1 MNGIFS
7 GVSRVN
13 INPLVPQ
20 NTAIVSGTVA
30 SMVSGNSFE
39 MSADIPSIKLLR
51 GIKGIIFDFDGTL
64 FDNAH
69 FAWNLISAYPPD
81 MFRIGKERLI
91 RRRFAGCDYSSPDTY
106 HRAFFTAL
114 GKLCSRSPDYMQN
127 WYFNRYLPRFVRVL
141 RKHYQ
146 LRPGVAELF
155 RRFESSNSL
164 RTAVYSDYQFLKERL
179 EALGQYSSPRIPLY
193 GPESFGSQKPAAE
206 PYIRIAADLGIAPEE
221 TLVVGDR
228 EDTDGLGA
236 FKARMRFFCL
246 ETGRNRYF
254 RFDPD
259 RRRVKQMPQG
269 PSMVMYAGV
278 WDDLMKA
285 LMGQS

>member
-1 MNGIFS
+1 MSDVFTR
-7 GVSRVN
+7 VSRVS
-13 INPLVPQ
+13 INPAVS
-20 NTAIVSGTVA
+20 NNSVIVNGTAA
-30 SMVSGNSFE
+30 SMVVGNSFE
-39 MSADIPSIKLLR
+39 ASADVPSIKLLR

-64 FDNAH
+64 FDNVH

-81 MFRIGKERLI
+81 MFRIGNERLI

-106 HRAFFTAL
+106 HHAFFTAL
-114 GKLCSRSPDYMQN
+114 GKVCSRSPEYMQN

-141 RKHYQ
+141 KKHYQ

-155 RRFESSNSL
+155 RYFESSNTL
-164 RTAVYSDYQFLKERL
+164 RAAVYSDYQFLKERL
-179 EALGQYSSPRIPLY
+179 ESLGQYSSPRIPLY

-206 PYIRIAADLGIAPEE
+206 PFIRIAADLGIAPEE

-236 FKARMRFFCL
+236 FKAGMRFFCL
-246 ETGRNRYF
+246 ETGRKRYF

-259 RRRVKQMPQG
+259 RRRVKQTPQG
-269 PSMVMYAGV
+269 PSLVMYAGV
-278 WDDLMKA
+278 WDDLIKV
-285 LMGQS
+285 LLN